1 MERSKYRYL
10 NLIALTV
17 FCMSNSIHTMNQEK
31 NQDTGMKIIKF
42 DEQYKDQV
50 IQLVS
55 FIQRQEFHVN
65 ITPEEQ
71 PDLQDIKGY
80 FKDGNFWIAVDQGQ
94 VVGTIGLCNLGNG
107 NGALKKMF
115 VRADYRGTGIA
126 QQLLKEL
133 LMWVTEHSYKM
144 IYIGTVSVVYAA
156 HRFYEK
162 NGFIEISQEEL
173 PVEFRLLPQEKKFY
187 KYTL

>member
-1 MERSKYRYL
+1 MFKRITTL
-10 NLIALTV
+10 TVIAL
-17 FCMSNSIHTMNQEK
+17 CMNAQTMNK
-31 NQDTGMKIIKF
+31 KTMQDTGMEIVSF
-42 DEQYKDQV
+42 DEQYKDEV

-55 FIQRQEFHVN
+55 FIQQHEFHVN

-80 FKDGNFWIAVDQGQ
+80 FKDGSFWIAIDQGK
-94 VVGTIGLCNLGNG
+94 VIGTIGLLNIGNG

-115 VRADYRGTGIA
+115 VHTDYRGTGVA

-133 LMWVTEHSYKM
+133 LMWASEHAYKA
-144 IYIGTVSVVYAA
+144 IYIGTIPIVYAA

-162 NGFIEISQEEL
+162 SGFMPISQEEL
-173 PVEFRLLPQEKKFY
+173 PVGFPLLRLEEKFY
-187 KYTL
+187 KYTF